1 MFNKKKELVR
11 KFTKKENKQKKSKKY
26 KIKKFHRRK
35 KKKTILFWISKKKA
49 LAWTLSSLR
58 NDSWSEIDTIQIFTR
73 ANVMSYISKKKK
85 KEKKK
90 ENSYSHFFC
99 TFCYRNIVRV
109 SINFVTTG
117 IESCED
123 CIARKS
129 IIKEFLW
136 FTITCKPSFSLAHVF
151 STNESIWYEKI
162 PSPHH
167 LPDLDE
173 RSSLH
178 FRWEKKKK
186 KYKVFHSLTHEG
198 KIKTW
203 HGVVK
208 KLTFHLLAYRLKMK
222 T

>member
-1 MFNKKKELVR
+1 MFNKKKKLVR

-73 ANVMSYISKKKK
+73 ANVMSYISKK
-85 KEKKK
+85 EKKK
-90 ENSYSHFFC
+90 ENSYFHFFC